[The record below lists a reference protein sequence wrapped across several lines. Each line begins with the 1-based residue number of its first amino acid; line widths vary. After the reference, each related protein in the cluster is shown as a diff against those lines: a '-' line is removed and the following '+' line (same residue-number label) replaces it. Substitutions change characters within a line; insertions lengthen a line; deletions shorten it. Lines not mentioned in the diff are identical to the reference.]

1 MTVQPD
7 YNQPRTSWWSRNWKW
22 VVPAGC
28 LTLILL
34 TAAFIGTI
42 LAIVMA
48 AMHSS
53 DAYQTTVRIAGSDSR
68 VQQALGTPVE
78 GGFFV
83 SGNVNVQNSSGT
95 ADVEVPLKGPK
106 GKATVHVV
114 GEKSGGTWKYS
125 TMEFSGPGG
134 ERFDLQDR

>member
-7 YNQPRTSWWSRNWKW
+7 YGQPRASWWSRNWKW

-28 LTLILL
+28 LTLALL
-34 TAAFIGTI
+34 AAAFVGVI
-42 LAIVMA
+42 LMIIMA

-53 DAYQTTVRIAGSDSR
+53 DAYETTVRIAGSDAR
-68 VQQALGTPVE
+68 VQRALGTPVE

-83 SGNVNVQNSSGT
+83 SGNVNVDNGRGT
-95 ADVEVPLKGPK
+95 ANVEVPLKGPN

-114 GEKSGGTWKYS
+114 GEKNGGEWTYS
-125 TMEFSGPGG
+125 TMEFTGPAG
-134 ERFDLQDR
+134 ERFDLQNR